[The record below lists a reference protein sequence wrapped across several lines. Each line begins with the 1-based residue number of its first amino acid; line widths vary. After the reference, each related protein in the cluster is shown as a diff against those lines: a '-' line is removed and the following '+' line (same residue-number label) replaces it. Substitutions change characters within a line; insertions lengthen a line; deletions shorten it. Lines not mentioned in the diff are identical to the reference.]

1 MKYNIQGEPMP
12 VVICHLE
19 AGESMITERGS
30 MVWMSANM
38 RMETKAGGLGK
49 ALGRMFGGESLF
61 QNTYTAEGGP
71 GMIAF
76 ASSFPGSIIPID
88 VSKGDFIVQ
97 KSGYLA
103 SEPSVEL
110 SIAFQKK
117 LGAGFFGGEGFIM
130 QKLHGTGM
138 AFVEID
144 GYVVEYELQA
154 GQQMLIDTGYLAAM
168 SGSCTIDIQTVKG
181 IGNVLFGGEGLF
193 NTVVTGP
200 GKIYLQTMPISN
212 VAGAIASVMPK
223 SN

>member
-1 MKYNIQGEPMP
+1 MRFEIKGEPLP
-12 VVICHLE
+12 VVIVYLDANETVNCQKGAMSWMTPNMKMETHTGGIGK
-19 AGESMITERGS
+19 AFSKMFSGESIFT
-30 MVWMSANM
+30 
-38 RMETKAGGLGK
+38 
-49 ALGRMFGGESLF
+49 
-61 QNTYTAEGGP
+61 NTYISEGGP

-76 ASSFPGSIIPID
+76 ASSFPGSIIPFDI
-88 VSKGDFIVQ
+88 SKGDMIVQ

-103 SEPSVEL
+103 SQPTIEL

-117 LGAGFFGGEGFIM
+117 IGAGFFGGEGFIM
-130 QKLHGTGM
+130 QKLHGQGM

-144 GYVVEYELQA
+144 GYVVEYDLQD

-168 SGSCTIDIQTVKG
+168 SSTCKMDIQQVTG

-212 VAGAIASVMPK
+212 FAGAVASVIPR
-223 SN
+223 N

>member
-1 MKYNIQGEPMP
+1 MRFEIKGEPLP
-12 VVICHLE
+12 VVIVYLDANETVNCQKGAMSWMTPNMKMETHTGGIGK
-19 AGESMITERGS
+19 AFSKMFSGESIFT
-30 MVWMSANM
+30 
-38 RMETKAGGLGK
+38 
-49 ALGRMFGGESLF
+49 
-61 QNTYTAEGGP
+61 NTYISEGGP

-76 ASSFPGSIIPID
+76 ASSFPGSIIPFDI
-88 VSKGDFIVQ
+88 SKGDMIVQ

-103 SEPSVEL
+103 SQPTIEL

-117 LGAGFFGGEGFIM
+117 LGAGLFGGEGFIM
-130 QKLHGTGM
+130 QKLHGQGM

-144 GYVVEYELQA
+144 GYVVEYDLQD

-168 SGSCTIDIQTVKG
+168 SSTCKMDIQQVKG

-212 VAGAIASVMPK
+212 FAGAVASVIPR
-223 SN
+223 N

>member
-1 MKYNIQGEPMP
+1 MRYEIKGEPLP
-12 VVICHLE
+12 VVIVYLE
-19 AGESMITERGS
+19 AGESIKCEKGAMS
-30 MVWMSANM
+30 WMTPNM
-38 RMETKAGGLGK
+38 KMETGAGGVGK
-49 ALGRMFGGESLF
+49 AFSRMFSGESIF
-61 QNTYTAEGGP
+61 QNTYTAVGGQ

-117 LGAGFFGGEGFIM
+117 LGAGFFGGEG
-130 QKLHGTGM
+130 
-138 AFVEID
+138 
-144 GYVVEYELQA
+144 
-154 GQQMLIDTGYLAAM
+154 
-168 SGSCTIDIQTVKG
+168 
-181 IGNVLFGGEGLF
+181 LF

>member
-1 MKYNIQGEPMP
+1 MRFEIKGEPLP
-12 VVICHLE
+12 VVIVYLDANETVNCQKGAMSWMTPNMKMETHTGGIGK
-19 AGESMITERGS
+19 AFSKMFSGESIFT
-30 MVWMSANM
+30 
-38 RMETKAGGLGK
+38 
-49 ALGRMFGGESLF
+49 
-61 QNTYTAEGGP
+61 NTYISEGGP

-76 ASSFPGSIIPID
+76 ASSFPGSIIPFDI
-88 VSKGDFIVQ
+88 SKGDMIVQ

-103 SEPSVEL
+103 SQPTIEL

-117 LGAGFFGGEGFIM
+117 IGAGFFGGEGFIM
-130 QKLHGTGM
+130 QKLHGQGM

-144 GYVVEYELQA
+144 GYVVEYDLQD

-168 SGSCTIDIQTVKG
+168 SSTCKMDIQQVKG

-212 VAGAIASVMPK
+212 FAGAVASVIPR
-223 SN
+223 N